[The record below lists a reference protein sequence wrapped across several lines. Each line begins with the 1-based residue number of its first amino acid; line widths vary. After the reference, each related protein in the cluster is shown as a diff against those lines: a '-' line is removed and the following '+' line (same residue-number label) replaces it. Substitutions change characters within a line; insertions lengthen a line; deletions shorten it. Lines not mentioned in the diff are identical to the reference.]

1 MSKYFNLL
9 EKYHM
14 EISSEKLKIYKSLYD
29 IYKEINYNV
38 NLISRKDFENF
49 YLHHIIHSLSITK
62 FELIKNE
69 NNNII
74 DLGTGGGLPG
84 IPLAIYYNKKKF
96 VLVDSIGKKISAV
109 DKIIKKINVK
119 NISTLNDRVENL
131 NIKAD
136 IIICRSVSS
145 IDNLI
150 QWTKGLFND
159 QGKLILLKGGN
170 VNKELK
176 NISSSFTIYN
186 LDDIYS
192 ENYFKD
198 KKIIEIHR

>member
-1 MSKYFNLL
+1 
-9 EKYHM
+9 M
-14 EISSEKLKIYKSLYD
+14 EISSEKLEIYRSLYD
-29 IYKEINYNV
+29 IYKDLNDKV

-62 FELIKNE
+62 FELIKDE
-69 NNNII
+69 NNII

-84 IPLAIYYNKKKF
+84 IPLAIYYNRKNF
-96 VLVDSIGKKISAV
+96 ILVDSIRKKITAV
-109 DKIIKKINVK
+109 DKIINKINAK
-119 NISTLNDRVENL
+119 NISTLNNRAENL
-131 NIKAD
+131 DIKAD

-145 IDNLI
+145 VDNLI
-150 QWTKGLFND
+150 QWTKGLLND
-159 QGKLILLKGGN
+159 EGRLILLKGGN

-176 NISSSFTIYN
+176 NISSRFTIYN

>member
-9 EKYHM
+9 ERYHM
-14 EISSEKLKIYKSLYD
+14 EISQEKLEIYRSLYGIYKDLND
-29 IYKEINYNV
+29 KV

-62 FELIKNE
+62 FELIKDE
-69 NNNII
+69 NNII

-84 IPLAIYYNKKKF
+84 IPLAIYYNRKNF
-96 VLVDSIGKKISAV
+96 LLVDSIRKKISAV
-109 DKIIKKINVK
+109 DKIINKINAK
-119 NISTLNDRVENL
+119 NISTLNNRAENL
-131 NIKAD
+131 DIKAD

-145 IDNLI
+145 VDNLI
-150 QWTKGLFND
+150 QWTKGLLND
-159 QGKLILLKGGN
+159 KGRLILLKGGN

-176 NISSSFTIYN
+176 NISSRFTIYN

>member
-176 NISSSFTIYN
+176 NISSRFTIYN

>member
-1 MSKYFNLL
+1 MSKYFDLL
-9 EKYHM
+9 ERYHM
-14 EISSEKLKIYKSLYD
+14 EISQEKLEIYRSLYGIYKDLND
-29 IYKEINYNV
+29 KV

-62 FELIKNE
+62 FELIKDE
-69 NNNII
+69 NNII

-84 IPLAIYYNKKKF
+84 IPLAIYYNRKNF
-96 VLVDSIGKKISAV
+96 LLVDSIRKKISAV
-109 DKIIKKINVK
+109 DKIINKINAK
-119 NISTLNDRVENL
+119 NISTLNNRAENL
-131 NIKAD
+131 DIKAD

-145 IDNLI
+145 VDNLI
-150 QWTKGLFND
+150 KWTKGLLND
-159 QGKLILLKGGN
+159 EGRLILLKGGN

-176 NISSSFTIYN
+176 NISSRFTIYN

>member
-1 MSKYFNLL
+1 MSKYFDLL
-9 EKYHM
+9 ERYHM
-14 EISSEKLKIYKSLYD
+14 EISQEKLEIYRSLYGIYKDLND
-29 IYKEINYNV
+29 KV

-62 FELIKNE
+62 FELIKDE
-69 NNNII
+69 NNII

-84 IPLAIYYNKKKF
+84 IPLAIYYNRKNF
-96 VLVDSIGKKISAV
+96 LLVDSIRKKISAV
-109 DKIIKKINVK
+109 DKIINKINAE
-119 NISTLNDRVENL
+119 NISTLNNRAENL
-131 NIKAD
+131 DIKAD

-145 IDNLI
+145 VDNLI
-150 QWTKGLFND
+150 QWTKGLLND
-159 QGKLILLKGGN
+159 KGRLILLKGGN

-176 NISSSFTIYN
+176 NISSRFTIYN

>member
-1 MSKYFNLL
+1 MSKYFDLL
-9 EKYHM
+9 ERYHM
-14 EISSEKLKIYKSLYD
+14 EISQEKLEIYRSLYD
-29 IYKEINYNV
+29 IYKDLNDKV

-62 FELIKNE
+62 FELIKDE
-69 NNNII
+69 NNII

-84 IPLAIYYNKKKF
+84 IPLAIYYNRKNF
-96 VLVDSIGKKISAV
+96 LLVDSIRKKISAV
-109 DKIIKKINVK
+109 DKIINKINAK
-119 NISTLNDRVENL
+119 NISTLNNRAENL
-131 NIKAD
+131 DIKAD

-145 IDNLI
+145 VDNLI
-150 QWTKGLFND
+150 QWTKGLLND
-159 QGKLILLKGGN
+159 EGRLILLKGGN

-176 NISSSFTIYN
+176 NISSRFTIYN

-192 ENYFKD
+192 DNYFKD

>member
-1 MSKYFNLL
+1 MSKYFDLL
-9 EKYHM
+9 ERYHM
-14 EISSEKLKIYKSLYD
+14 EISKEKLEIYRSLYGIYKDLND
-29 IYKEINYNV
+29 NL

-62 FELIKNE
+62 FELIKDE
-69 NNNII
+69 NNII

-84 IPLAIYYNKKKF
+84 IPLAIYYNRKNF
-96 VLVDSIGKKISAV
+96 ILVDSIKKKISAV
-109 DKIIKKINVK
+109 NKIINKINAK
-119 NISTLNDRVENL
+119 NISTLKNRAENL
-131 NIKAD
+131 DIKAD

-145 IDNLI
+145 VDNLI
-150 QWTKGLFND
+150 QWTKGLLND
-159 QGKLILLKGGN
+159 EGRLILLKGGN

-176 NISSSFTIYN
+176 NISSRFTIYN

>member
-1 MSKYFNLL
+1 MSKYFDLL
-9 EKYHM
+9 ERYHM
-14 EISSEKLKIYKSLYD
+14 EISQEKLEIYRSLYD
-29 IYKEINYNV
+29 IYKDLNDKV

-62 FELIKNE
+62 FELIKDE
-69 NNNII
+69 NNII

-84 IPLAIYYNKKKF
+84 IPLAIYYNRKNF
-96 VLVDSIGKKISAV
+96 LLVDSIRKKISAV
-109 DKIIKKINVK
+109 DKIINKINAK
-119 NISTLNDRVENL
+119 NISTLNNRAENL
-131 NIKAD
+131 DIKAD

-145 IDNLI
+145 VDNLI
-150 QWTKGLFND
+150 QWTKGLLND
-159 QGKLILLKGGN
+159 EGRLILLKGGN

-176 NISSSFTIYN
+176 NISSRFTIYN

>member
-1 MSKYFNLL
+1 MSKYFDLL
-9 EKYHM
+9 ERYHM
-14 EISSEKLKIYKSLYD
+14 EISQEKLEIYRSLYGIYKDLND
-29 IYKEINYNV
+29 KI

-62 FELIKNE
+62 FELIKDE
-69 NNNII
+69 NNII

-84 IPLAIYYNKKKF
+84 IPLAIYYNRKNF
-96 VLVDSIGKKISAV
+96 LLVDSIRKKITAV
-109 DKIIKKINVK
+109 DKIINKINAK
-119 NISTLNDRVENL
+119 NISTLNNRAENL
-131 NIKAD
+131 DIKAD

-145 IDNLI
+145 VDNLI
-150 QWTKGLFND
+150 QWTKGLLND
-159 QGKLILLKGGN
+159 EGRLILLKGGN

-176 NISSSFTIYN
+176 NISSRFTIYN

>member
-1 MSKYFNLL
+1 MELKKKFPLLSKTQIDKFLL
-9 EKYHM
+9 F
-14 EISSEKLKIYKSLYD
+14 EKLIKNWNK
-29 IYKEINYNV
+29 KV

-62 FELIKNE
+62 FALVKKE
-69 NNNII
+69 NKII

-84 IPLAIYYNKKKF
+84 LPLAIYYNSKKF
-96 VLVDSIGKKISAV
+96 ILVDSIRKKISAV
-109 DKIIKKINVK
+109 DEIIKELNVK
-119 NISTLNDRVENL
+119 NISTINNRIENL
-131 NIKAD
+131 NINAD

-145 IDNLI
+145 IENI
-150 QWTKGLFND
+150 IRWTKGVLNKK
-159 QGKLILLKGGN
+159 GKLILLKGGN

-192 ENYFKD
+192 ENYFND

>member
-1 MSKYFNLL
+1 
-9 EKYHM
+9 M
-14 EISSEKLKIYKSLYD
+14 EISQEKLEIYRSLYD
-29 IYKEINYNV
+29 IYKDLNDKV

-62 FELIKNE
+62 FELIKDE
-69 NNNII
+69 NNII

-84 IPLAIYYNKKKF
+84 IPLAIYYNRKNF
-96 VLVDSIGKKISAV
+96 LLVDSIRKKISAV
-109 DKIIKKINVK
+109 DKIINKINAK
-119 NISTLNDRVENL
+119 NISTLNNRAENL
-131 NIKAD
+131 DTKTD

-145 IDNLI
+145 VDNLI
-150 QWTKGLFND
+150 QWTKGFLNNK
-159 QGKLILLKGGN
+159 GRLILLKGGN

-176 NISSSFTIYN
+176 NISSRFTIYN
-186 LDDIYS
+186 LDNIYS

>member
-1 MSKYFNLL
+1 MSKYFDLL
-9 EKYHM
+9 ERYHM
-14 EISSEKLKIYKSLYD
+14 EISQEKLEIYRSLYD
-29 IYKEINYNV
+29 IYKDLNDKV

-62 FELIKNE
+62 FELIKDE
-69 NNNII
+69 NNII

-84 IPLAIYYNKKKF
+84 IPLAIYYNRKNF
-96 VLVDSIGKKISAV
+96 LLVDSIRKKISAV
-109 DKIIKKINVK
+109 DKIINKIKAK
-119 NISTLNDRVENL
+119 NIFTLNNRAENL
-131 NIKAD
+131 DMKAD

-145 IDNLI
+145 VDNLI
-150 QWTKGLFND
+150 QWTKGLLNEE
-159 QGKLILLKGGN
+159 GRLILLKGGN

-176 NISSSFTIYN
+176 NISSRFTIYN
-186 LDDIYS
+186 LDNIYS

>member
-1 MSKYFNLL
+1 MTKYFDLL
-9 EKYHM
+9 ERYHM
-14 EISSEKLKIYKSLYD
+14 EISQEKLEIYRSLYGIYKDLND
-29 IYKEINYNV
+29 KV

-62 FELIKNE
+62 FELIKDE
-69 NNNII
+69 NNII

-84 IPLAIYYNKKKF
+84 IPLAIYYNRKNF
-96 VLVDSIGKKISAV
+96 LLVDSIRKKISAV
-109 DKIIKKINVK
+109 DKIINKINAK
-119 NISTLNDRVENL
+119 NISTLNNRVENL
-131 NIKAD
+131 DIKAD

-145 IDNLI
+145 VDNLI
-150 QWTKGLFND
+150 QWTKGLLND
-159 QGKLILLKGGN
+159 KGRLILLKGGN

-176 NISSSFTIYN
+176 NISSRFTIYN

-192 ENYFKD
+192 VNYFKD

>member
-1 MSKYFNLL
+1 MSKYFDLL
-9 EKYHM
+9 KRYHT
-14 EISSEKLKIYKSLYD
+14 EISPEKLKIYKSLYD
-29 IYKEINYNV
+29 IYNEKNKKV

-62 FELIKNE
+62 FALIKKE
-69 NNNII
+69 NKIV

-84 IPLAIYYNKKKF
+84 IPLAIYYNNKKF
-96 VLVDSIGKKISAV
+96 ILVDSIRKKISTV
-109 DKIIKKINVK
+109 DEIIKELNVK
-119 NISTLNDRVENL
+119 NISTINNRVENL
-131 NIKAD
+131 NINAD

-145 IDNLI
+145 VKNII
-150 QWTKGLFND
+150 RWTKGLLNKE
-159 QGKLILLKGGN
+159 GKLILLKGGN

-176 NISSSFTIYN
+176 NIRSSFTIYN

-192 ENYFKD
+192 ENYFND

>member
-1 MSKYFNLL
+1 MSKYFDLL
-9 EKYHM
+9 ERYHM
-14 EISSEKLKIYKSLYD
+14 EISKEKLEIYRLLYD
-29 IYKEINYNV
+29 IYKDLNDKV

-62 FELIKNE
+62 FELIKDE
-69 NNNII
+69 NNII

-84 IPLAIYYNKKKF
+84 IPLAIYYNRKNF
-96 VLVDSIGKKISAV
+96 LLIDSIRKKISAV
-109 DKIIKKINVK
+109 DKIIDKINLK
-119 NISTLNDRVENL
+119 NISTLNDRAENL
-131 NIKAD
+131 DIKAD

-145 IDNLI
+145 VDNLI
-150 QWTKGLFND
+150 QWTKGLLND
-159 QGKLILLKGGN
+159 EGRLILLKGGN

-176 NISSSFTIYN
+176 NISSRFTIYN

>member
-1 MSKYFNLL
+1 MSNYFDLL
-9 EKYHM
+9 ERYHM
-14 EISSEKLKIYKSLYD
+14 EISKEKLEIYRSLYGIYKDLNN
-29 IYKEINYNV
+29 KV

-62 FELIKNE
+62 FKLIKDE
-69 NNNII
+69 NKII

-84 IPLAIYYNKKKF
+84 IPLAIYYNRKNF
-96 VLVDSIGKKISAV
+96 LLIDSIRKKILAV
-109 DKIIKKINVK
+109 DKIINKIKAK
-119 NISTLNDRVENL
+119 NISTLNNRAENL
-131 NIKAD
+131 DIKAD

-145 IDNLI
+145 VDNLI
-150 QWTKGLFND
+150 QWTKGLLND
-159 QGKLILLKGGN
+159 EGRLILLKGGN

-176 NISSSFTIYN
+176 NISSRFTIYN

>member
-1 MSKYFNLL
+1 MSKYFDLL
-9 EKYHM
+9 ERYHM
-14 EISSEKLKIYKSLYD
+14 EISQEKLEIYRSLYGIYKDLNN
-29 IYKEINYNV
+29 KV

-62 FELIKNE
+62 FELIKDE
-69 NNNII
+69 NKII

-84 IPLAIYYNKKKF
+84 IPLAIYYNRKNF
-96 VLVDSIGKKISAV
+96 LLVDSIRKKISAV
-109 DKIIKKINVK
+109 DKIINKINAK
-119 NISTLNDRVENL
+119 NISTLNNRAENL
-131 NIKAD
+131 DIKAD

-145 IDNLI
+145 VDNLI
-150 QWTKGLFND
+150 QWTKGLLND
-159 QGKLILLKGGN
+159 EGRLILLKGGN

-176 NISSSFTIYN
+176 NISSRFTIYN

>member
-1 MSKYFNLL
+1 MSKYFDLL
-9 EKYHM
+9 ERYHM
-14 EISSEKLKIYKSLYD
+14 EISQEKLEIYRSLYGIYKDLND
-29 IYKEINYNV
+29 KV

-62 FELIKNE
+62 FELIKDE
-69 NNNII
+69 NNII

-84 IPLAIYYNKKKF
+84 IPLAIYYNRKNF
-96 VLVDSIGKKISAV
+96 LLVDSIRKKISAV
-109 DKIIKKINVK
+109 DKIINKINAK
-119 NISTLNDRVENL
+119 NISTLNNRAENL
-131 NIKAD
+131 DIKAD
-136 IIICRSVSS
+136 MIICRSVSS
-145 IDNLI
+145 VHNLI
-150 QWTKGLFND
+150 QWTKGLLND
-159 QGKLILLKGGN
+159 EGRLILLKGGN

-176 NISSSFTIYN
+176 NISSRFTIYN

>member
-1 MSKYFNLL
+1 MSKYFDLL
-9 EKYHM
+9 ERYHM
-14 EISSEKLKIYKSLYD
+14 EISQEKLEIYRSLYGIYKDLND
-29 IYKEINYNV
+29 KV

-62 FELIKNE
+62 FELIKDE
-69 NNNII
+69 NNII

-84 IPLAIYYNKKKF
+84 IPLAIYYNRKNF
-96 VLVDSIGKKISAV
+96 LLVDSIRKKISAV
-109 DKIIKKINVK
+109 DKIINKINAK
-119 NISTLNDRVENL
+119 NIYTLNNRAENL
-131 NIKAD
+131 DIKAD

-145 IDNLI
+145 VDNLI
-150 QWTKGLFND
+150 QWTKGLLND
-159 QGKLILLKGGN
+159 EGRLILLKGGN

-176 NISSSFTIYN
+176 NISSRFTIYN

>member
-1 MSKYFNLL
+1 MSKYFDLL
-9 EKYHM
+9 ERYHM
-14 EISSEKLKIYKSLYD
+14 EISQEKLEIYRSLYD
-29 IYKEINYNV
+29 LYKDLNDKV

-62 FELIKNE
+62 FELIKDE
-69 NNNII
+69 NNII

-84 IPLAIYYNKKKF
+84 IPLAIYYNRKNF
-96 VLVDSIGKKISAV
+96 LLVDSIRKKISAV
-109 DKIIKKINVK
+109 DKIINKINAK
-119 NISTLNDRVENL
+119 NISTLNNRAENL
-131 NIKAD
+131 DIKAD

-145 IDNLI
+145 VDNLI
-150 QWTKGLFND
+150 QWTKGLLND
-159 QGKLILLKGGN
+159 KGRLILLKGGN

-176 NISSSFTIYN
+176 NISSRFTIYN

>member
-1 MSKYFNLL
+1 MSKYFDLL
-9 EKYHM
+9 ERYHM
-14 EISSEKLKIYKSLYD
+14 EISQEKREIYRSLYD
-29 IYKEINYNV
+29 IYKDLNDKV

-62 FELIKNE
+62 FELIKDE
-69 NNNII
+69 NNII

-84 IPLAIYYNKKKF
+84 IPLAIYYNRKNF
-96 VLVDSIGKKISAV
+96 LLVDSIRKKISAV
-109 DKIIKKINVK
+109 DKIINKINAK
-119 NISTLNDRVENL
+119 NISTLNNRAENL
-131 NIKAD
+131 DIKAD

-145 IDNLI
+145 VDNLI
-150 QWTKGLFND
+150 QWTKGLLND
-159 QGKLILLKGGN
+159 KGRLILLKGGN

-176 NISSSFTIYN
+176 NISSRFTIYN

>member
-1 MSKYFNLL
+1 MSKYFDLL
-9 EKYHM
+9 ERYHM
-14 EISSEKLKIYKSLYD
+14 EISQEKLEIYRLLYGIYKDLND
-29 IYKEINYNV
+29 KV

-62 FELIKNE
+62 FELIKDE
-69 NNNII
+69 NNII

-84 IPLAIYYNKKKF
+84 IPLAIYYNRKNF
-96 VLVDSIGKKISAV
+96 LLIDSIRKKILAV
-109 DKIIKKINVK
+109 NKIINKINAK
-119 NISTLNDRVENL
+119 NISTLNNRAENL
-131 NIKAD
+131 DIKAD

-145 IDNLI
+145 VDNLI
-150 QWTKGLFND
+150 QWTKGLLND
-159 QGKLILLKGGN
+159 EGRLILLKGGN

-176 NISSSFTIYN
+176 NISSRFTIYN

>member
-1 MSKYFNLL
+1 
-9 EKYHM
+9 M
-14 EISSEKLKIYKSLYD
+14 EISQEKLEIYRSLYGIYKDLND
-29 IYKEINYNV
+29 KV

-62 FELIKNE
+62 FELIKDE
-69 NNNII
+69 NNII

-84 IPLAIYYNKKKF
+84 IPLAIYYNRKKF
-96 VLVDSIGKKISAV
+96 LLVDSIRKKISAV
-109 DKIIKKINVK
+109 DKIINKINAK
-119 NISTLNDRVENL
+119 NISTLNNRAENL
-131 NIKAD
+131 DIKAD

-145 IDNLI
+145 VDNLI
-150 QWTKGLFND
+150 QWTKGLLND
-159 QGKLILLKGGN
+159 EGRLILLKGGN

-176 NISSSFTIYN
+176 NISSRFTIYN

>member
-1 MSKYFNLL
+1 MSKYFDLL
-9 EKYHM
+9 ERYHM
-14 EISSEKLKIYKSLYD
+14 EISQEKLEIYRSLYGIYKDLN
-29 IYKEINYNV
+29 YKV

-62 FELIKNE
+62 FELIKDE
-69 NNNII
+69 NNII

-84 IPLAIYYNKKKF
+84 IPLAIYYNRKNF
-96 VLVDSIGKKISAV
+96 LLVDSIRKKISAV
-109 DKIIKKINVK
+109 DKIINKINAK
-119 NISTLNDRVENL
+119 NISTLNNRAENL
-131 NIKAD
+131 DIKAD

-145 IDNLI
+145 VDNLI
-150 QWTKGLFND
+150 KWTKGLLND
-159 QGKLILLKGGN
+159 KGRLILLKGGN

-176 NISSSFTIYN
+176 NISSRFTIYN

-192 ENYFKD
+192 VNYFKD

>member
-1 MSKYFNLL
+1 MSKYFDLL
-9 EKYHM
+9 KRYHT
-14 EISSEKLKIYKSLYD
+14 EISPEKLKIYKSLYD
-29 IYKEINYNV
+29 IYNEKNKKV

-62 FELIKNE
+62 FELIKKE
-69 NNNII
+69 NKII

-84 IPLAIYYNKKKF
+84 IPLAIYYNNKKF
-96 VLVDSIGKKISAV
+96 ILVDSIRKKISTV
-109 DKIIKKINVK
+109 DEIIKELNVK
-119 NISTLNDRVENL
+119 NISTINNRVENL
-131 NIKAD
+131 NINAD

-145 IDNLI
+145 IENI
-150 QWTKGLFND
+150 IKWTKGILNKE
-159 QGKLILLKGGN
+159 GKLILLKGGN

-192 ENYFKD
+192 ENYFND

>member
-1 MSKYFNLL
+1 MSKYFDLL
-9 EKYHM
+9 KRYHT
-14 EISSEKLKIYKSLYD
+14 EISPEKLQIYKSLYY
-29 IYKEINYNV
+29 IYNEKNKKV

-62 FELIKNE
+62 FALVKKE
-69 NNNII
+69 NKII

-84 IPLAIYYNKKKF
+84 LPLAIYYNNKKF
-96 VLVDSIGKKISAV
+96 ILVDSIRKKISAV
-109 DKIIKKINVK
+109 DEIIKELNVK
-119 NISTLNDRVENL
+119 NISTINNRIENL
-131 NIKAD
+131 NINAD

-145 IDNLI
+145 IENI
-150 QWTKGLFND
+150 IRWTKGLINKK
-159 QGKLILLKGGN
+159 GKLILLKGGN

-192 ENYFKD
+192 ENYFND

>member
-1 MSKYFNLL
+1 MSKYFDLL
-9 EKYHM
+9 KRYHT
-14 EISSEKLKIYKSLYD
+14 EISPEKLQIYKSLYY
-29 IYKEINYNV
+29 IYNEKNKKV

-62 FELIKNE
+62 FALVKKE
-69 NNNII
+69 NKII

-84 IPLAIYYNKKKF
+84 LPLAIYYNNKKF
-96 VLVDSIGKKISAV
+96 ILVDSIRKKISAV
-109 DKIIKKINVK
+109 DEIIKELNIK
-119 NISTLNDRVENL
+119 NISTINNRVENL
-131 NIKAD
+131 NINAD

-145 IDNLI
+145 VENII
-150 QWTKGLFND
+150 RWTKGLLNKE
-159 QGKLILLKGGN
+159 GKLILLKGGN

-192 ENYFKD
+192 ENYFND

>member
-1 MSKYFNLL
+1 MSKYFDLL
-9 EKYHM
+9 ERYHM
-14 EISSEKLKIYKSLYD
+14 EISQKKLEIYRSLYD
-29 IYKEINYNV
+29 IYKDLNGKV

-62 FELIKNE
+62 FELIKDE
-69 NNNII
+69 NNII

-84 IPLAIYYNKKKF
+84 IPLAIYYNRKNF
-96 VLVDSIGKKISAV
+96 LLVDSIRKKISAV
-109 DKIIKKINVK
+109 DKIISKINAK
-119 NISTLNDRVENL
+119 NISTLNNRAENL
-131 NIKAD
+131 DIKAD

-145 IDNLI
+145 VDNLI
-150 QWTKGLFND
+150 QWTKGLLND
-159 QGKLILLKGGN
+159 EGRLILLKGGN

-176 NISSSFTIYN
+176 NISSRFTIYN

>member
-1 MSKYFNLL
+1 MSKYFDLL
-9 EKYHM
+9 KRYHT
-14 EISSEKLKIYKSLYD
+14 EISPEKLKIYKSLYD
-29 IYKEINYNV
+29 IYNEKNKKV

-62 FELIKNE
+62 FELVKKE
-69 NNNII
+69 NKII

-84 IPLAIYYNKKKF
+84 IPLAIYYNNKKF
-96 VLVDSIGKKISAV
+96 ILVDSIRKKISAV
-109 DKIIKKINVK
+109 DAIIKELNVE
-119 NISTLNDRVENL
+119 NISTINNRVENL
-131 NIKAD
+131 NINAD

-145 IDNLI
+145 VKNII
-150 QWTKGLFND
+150 RWTKGLLNKE
-159 QGKLILLKGGN
+159 GKLILLKGGN

-176 NISSSFTIYN
+176 NISSRFTIYN

>member
-1 MSKYFNLL
+1 MSKYFDLL
-9 EKYHM
+9 ERYHM
-14 EISSEKLKIYKSLYD
+14 EISQEKLEIYRSLYGIYKDLND
-29 IYKEINYNV
+29 KV

-62 FELIKNE
+62 FELIKDE
-69 NNNII
+69 NNII

-84 IPLAIYYNKKKF
+84 IPLAIYYNRKNF
-96 VLVDSIGKKISAV
+96 LLVDSIRKKISAV
-109 DKIIKKINVK
+109 DKIINKINAK
-119 NISTLNDRVENL
+119 NISTLNNRAENL
-131 NIKAD
+131 DIKAD

-145 IDNLI
+145 VDNLI
-150 QWTKGLFND
+150 QWTKGLLND
-159 QGKLILLKGGN
+159 EGRLILLKGGN

-176 NISSSFTIYN
+176 NISSRFTIYN

>member
-192 ENYFKD
+192 DNYFKG
-198 KKIIEIHR
+198 KKIIEIHT

>member
-1 MSKYFNLL
+1 MSKYFDLL
-9 EKYHM
+9 ERYHM
-14 EISSEKLKIYKSLYD
+14 EISQEKLEIYRLLYGIYKDLND
-29 IYKEINYNV
+29 KV

-62 FELIKNE
+62 FELIKDE
-69 NNNII
+69 NNII

-84 IPLAIYYNKKKF
+84 IPLAIYYNRKNF
-96 VLVDSIGKKISAV
+96 LLVDSIRKKISAV
-109 DKIIKKINVK
+109 DKIINKINAK
-119 NISTLNDRVENL
+119 NISTLNNRAENL
-131 NIKAD
+131 DMKAD

-145 IDNLI
+145 VDNLI
-150 QWTKGLFND
+150 QWTKGLLNEE
-159 QGKLILLKGGN
+159 GRLILLKGGN

-192 ENYFKD
+192 EDYFKD

>member
-1 MSKYFNLL
+1 MSKYFDLL
-9 EKYHM
+9 ERYHM
-14 EISSEKLKIYKSLYD
+14 EISQEKLEIYRSLYGIYKDLND
-29 IYKEINYNV
+29 KV

-62 FELIKNE
+62 FELIKDE
-69 NNNII
+69 NNII

-84 IPLAIYYNKKKF
+84 IPLAIYYNRKNF
-96 VLVDSIGKKISAV
+96 LLVDSIRKKISAV
-109 DKIIKKINVK
+109 DKIINKINAK
-119 NISTLNDRVENL
+119 NISTLNNRAENL
-131 NIKAD
+131 DMKAD

-145 IDNLI
+145 VDNLI
-150 QWTKGLFND
+150 QWTKGLLND
-159 QGKLILLKGGN
+159 EGRLILLKGGN

-176 NISSSFTIYN
+176 NISSRFTIYN

>member
-1 MSKYFNLL
+1 MSKYFDLL
-9 EKYHM
+9 ERYHM
-14 EISSEKLKIYKSLYD
+14 EISQEKLEIYRSLYGIYKDLND
-29 IYKEINYNV
+29 KV

-62 FELIKNE
+62 FELIKDE
-69 NNNII
+69 NNII

-84 IPLAIYYNKKKF
+84 IPLAIYYNRKNF
-96 VLVDSIGKKISAV
+96 LLVDSIRKKISAV
-109 DKIIKKINVK
+109 DKIINKINAK
-119 NISTLNDRVENL
+119 NISTLNNRAENL
-131 NIKAD
+131 DIKAD

-145 IDNLI
+145 VDNLI
-150 QWTKGLFND
+150 QWTKGLLND
-159 QGKLILLKGGN
+159 KGRLILLKGGN

-176 NISSSFTIYN
+176 NISSRFTIYN

-192 ENYFKD
+192 DNYFKD

>member
-1 MSKYFNLL
+1 MSKYFDLL
-9 EKYHM
+9 ERYHM
-14 EISSEKLKIYKSLYD
+14 EISQEKLEIYRLLYGIYKDLND
-29 IYKEINYNV
+29 KV

-62 FELIKNE
+62 FKLIKDE
-69 NNNII
+69 NNII

-84 IPLAIYYNKKKF
+84 IPLAIYYNRKNF
-96 VLVDSIGKKISAV
+96 LLVDSIRKKISAV
-109 DKIIKKINVK
+109 DKIINKINAK
-119 NISTLNDRVENL
+119 NISTLNNRAENL
-131 NIKAD
+131 DMKAD

-145 IDNLI
+145 VDNLI
-150 QWTKGLFND
+150 QWTKGLLNEE
-159 QGKLILLKGGN
+159 GRLILLKGGN

-176 NISSSFTIYN
+176 NISSRFTIYN

>member
-1 MSKYFNLL
+1 MSKYFDLL
-9 EKYHM
+9 ERYHM
-14 EISSEKLKIYKSLYD
+14 EISQEKLEIYRLLYGIYKDLND
-29 IYKEINYNV
+29 KV

-62 FELIKNE
+62 FELIKDE
-69 NNNII
+69 NNII

-84 IPLAIYYNKKKF
+84 IPLAIYYNRKNF
-96 VLVDSIGKKISAV
+96 LLVDSIRKKITAV
-109 DKIIKKINVK
+109 DKIINKINAK
-119 NISTLNDRVENL
+119 NISTLNNRAENL
-131 NIKAD
+131 DIKAD

-145 IDNLI
+145 VDNLI
-150 QWTKGLFND
+150 QWTKGLLND
-159 QGKLILLKGGN
+159 EGRLILLKGGN

-176 NISSSFTIYN
+176 NISSRFTIYN